1 MKIAFAASAG
11 GHLTQI
17 QTIFTKDVI
26 GNSEYITLTEKN
38 SKTKNLPG
46 QNYFFKPLAYNPID
60 YLLAVIKCIHIFR
73 EEKVGL
79 VVTTGAEIGIPAVVA
94 GRFLGIKTVFID
106 TVIRVKTPTLTGKI
120 CYPFSDIFLVQNK
133 GMERCYGRRA
143 RYAGGII

>member
-26 GNSEYITLTEKN
+26 GGNEHIVLTEKN

-46 QNYFFKPLAYNPID
+46 KNYFFKPLVYNPID
-60 YLLAVIKCIHIFR
+60 YFLAVIKYVRIFQK
-73 EEKVGL
+73 EKVGL
-79 VVTTGAEIGIPAVVA
+79 VITTGAEIGIPAMIA
-94 GRFLGIKTVFID
+94 GKLLGIRTVFID
-106 TVIRVKTPTLTGKI
+106 TIIRVKTPTLTGKI

-133 GMERCYGRRA
+133 GMEKCYGRRA
-143 RYAGGII
+143 KYVGGII